1 MLAPVLA
8 AAILAATPA
17 GPSLHAVPPPGIG
30 TPDPLGGGVRTLDRG
45 GFRARELVGS
55 SVGVMA
61 ADAAVLALTYGAYQL
76 FVSGAVSPSVG
87 NFRRAAYG
95 LGAAALLLPPL
106 GAVVGGGMARAGP
119 TSGAYWKAFLLSMVG
134 HAAALMVGYLSAP
147 NFWAVLPVQ
156 LATMSAGTS
165 LGLHWGGARDRGP
178 DVEARRRPPT
188 PHEEAPAPVAFRGPP
203 MCPDHGA

>member
-8 AAILAATPA
+8 AALLAATPD
-17 GPSLHAVPPPGIG
+17 LHAAPPARLGA
-30 TPDPLGGGVRTLDRG
+30 PDPLGGGVRTLDHA

-61 ADAAVLALTYGAYQL
+61 ADAAVLALTYGTYQL

-106 GAVVGGGMARAGP
+106 GAVIGGGVARAGP

-134 HAAALMVGYLSAP
+134 HAAALAVGYFTAP
-147 NFWAVLPVQ
+147 NYWAVLPVQ

-165 LGLHWGGARDRGP
+165 LGLHWGGGRDRGP
-178 DVEARRRPPT
+178 DVEARRDAAPPRA
-188 PHEEAPAPVAFRGPP
+188 APAPVAFRGPP
-203 MCPDHGA
+203 MCLDPGA

>member
-1 MLAPVLA
+1 MLAPVVAAALLA
-8 AAILAATPA
+8 AAPD
-17 GPSLHAVPPPGIG
+17 LHAVPPARLG
-30 TPDPLGGGVRTLDRG
+30 TDPLGGGVRTLDHA

-61 ADAAVLALTYGAYQL
+61 ADAAVLALTYGTYQL

-106 GAVVGGGMARAGP
+106 GAVIGGGLARAGP
-119 TSGAYWKAFLLSMVG
+119 TSGAYWKAFLLSVVG
-134 HAAALMVGYLSAP
+134 HAAALMVGYVTAP
-147 NFWAVLPVQ
+147 NYWAVLPVQ

-165 LGLHWGGARDRGP
+165 LGLHWGGGRERGP
-178 DVEARRRPPT
+178 DVEARREP
-188 PHEEAPAPVAFRGPP
+188 APARAAAPEPVAFQGPP
-203 MCPDHGA
+203 MCPDSGA